1 LRYSSIVAAV
11 MCALTCAAFAPPS
24 VAGPYADDMAK
35 CMVNSTSP
43 ADRSLFVKWMFA
55 AIALHPDVSSMAVI
69 SAQQRDELNKN
80 TAAMF
85 QHLLLES
92 CRAETQ
98 KALRNE
104 GQQTISYA
112 FEILGRSAAQSLMS
126 EPSVATAMGGF
137 AKYFDPEKMKAL
149 MDDKAAPAK

>member
-1 LRYSSIVAAV
+1 MKYSSIVAAV
-11 MCALTCAAFAPPS
+11 ICALACAAFTPPAA
-24 VAGPYADDMAK
+24 AGPYADDMAK

-43 ADRSLFVKWMFA
+43 ADRTLFVKWMFA

-85 QHLLLES
+85 QRLLLES
-92 CRAETQ
+92 CRTETQ

-137 AKYFDPEKMKAL
+137 AKYFDQNKLKEL
-149 MDDKAAPAK
+149 SDDKAPAK